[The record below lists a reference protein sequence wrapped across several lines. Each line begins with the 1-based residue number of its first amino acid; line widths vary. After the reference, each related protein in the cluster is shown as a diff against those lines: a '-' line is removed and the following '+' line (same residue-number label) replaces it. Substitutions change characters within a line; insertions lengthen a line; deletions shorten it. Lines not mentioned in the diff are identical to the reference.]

1 MGWLALA
8 GWLGVRLRVLLDGAC
23 MCASAHLPCSPRSSP
38 LAPLF
43 PHKRAERVAAPAML
57 SALSDVLDE
66 DAESFTL
73 KLWQILIYEQL
84 KLTHGGGQ

>member
-1 MGWLALA
+1 
-8 GWLGVRLRVLLDGAC
+8 
-23 MCASAHLPCSPRSSP
+23 
-38 LAPLF
+38 
-43 PHKRAERVAAPAML
+43 ML